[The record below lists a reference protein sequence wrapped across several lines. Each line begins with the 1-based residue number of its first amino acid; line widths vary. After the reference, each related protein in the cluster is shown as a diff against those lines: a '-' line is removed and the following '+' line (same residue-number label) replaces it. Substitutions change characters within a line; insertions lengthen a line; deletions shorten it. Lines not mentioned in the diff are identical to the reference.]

1 MIYIQGLVQSA
12 ILLGAILGIV
22 AYLTWLER
30 KFSGR
35 LQSRVGPYLVGRP
48 HGWLQPIADGLKLIS
63 KEDITPSRADRL
75 LFNLAPAWIVVVS
88 LLGFAF
94 LPLTANWVLVN
105 MDLGLLYFTA
115 IGSLL
120 VIGVFAAGWASNNKY
135 ALLSSLRSAAQIVA
149 YEVPLLLSLL
159 VPAILAGSLD
169 FKDIIEAQESY
180 WFITFPVIGQ
190 ISFLIFLLA
199 ALAESNKMPFDLSEA
214 ESELIAGFNIEYS
227 GMKFAY
233 FYLGE
238 YAHLMAVSLL
248 VSIVFFGGPLG
259 PLLPGGL
266 WIAIKTLAVFLG
278 ILWIRWSFLRIRID
292 QLMMLNWK
300 ILTPISFINLLLAGL
315 WVSLNL

>member
-238 YAHLMAVSLL
+238 YAHLLAVSLL
-248 VSIVFFGGPLG
+248 VSILFFGGPLG

-278 ILWIRWSFLRIRID
+278 ILWIRWSFLRVRID
-292 QLMMLNWK
+292 QLMILNWK
-300 ILTPISFINLLLAGL
+300 FLTPISFINLLLAGL